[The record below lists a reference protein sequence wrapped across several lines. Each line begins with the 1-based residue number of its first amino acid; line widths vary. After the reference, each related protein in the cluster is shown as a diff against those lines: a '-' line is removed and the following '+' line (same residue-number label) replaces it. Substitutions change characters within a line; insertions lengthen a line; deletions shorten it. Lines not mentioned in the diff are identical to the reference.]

1 MAEQVPDILCDLV
14 NPPFISGNQN
24 SARDPFLEPL
34 RRQDFQ
40 FDSSQTDHGS
50 SHTFMN
56 RSQCSYDKKEQLP
69 VDLLS
74 GSQRV
79 NPSNIKPPNFTSNQ
93 ISLCSPS
100 KKSDLSFQRKIPPL
114 NLRHKPRPAKVL
126 QIPSESSPIS
136 VNDSAISTKYEEI
149 IKEYTGKLK
158 FDDNDSVFSSFS
170 VKDMVL
176 LGEIGAGVSGTV
188 YIVEHQS
195 SKLKMAA
202 KMMKWNP
209 QLEEQKRI
217 LMDLKTMSIQKSE
230 YIVFYYGS
238 LIVKDNVWLY
248 MELMDSCLDKVLKK
262 YGPLPE
268 EIVGKTV
275 VATLSALHY
284 LKSVH
289 GIIHRDV
296 KPSNILINN
305 SGQIKICD
313 FGISK
318 KLVESCAETRGAG
331 PTAYISPERLDIDL
345 KEYDVR
351 ADVWSLG
358 ITVIELLTGKLP
370 YSNCK
375 SDMEVMSQIFQDPP
389 PRLPD
394 IFAVSKECRHFI
406 NLCLTKD
413 FKQRP
418 KFQEL
423 LEFSE
428 FIKIYQ
434 TKDIAVSTWFISLS
448 ENK

>member
-1 MAEQVPDILCDLV
+1 MAEQVPDILCDLSKRPYV
-14 NPPFISGNQN
+14 PSNQSSGTH
-24 SARDPFLEPL
+24 P
-34 RRQDFQ
+34 RQDLQ
-40 FDSSQTDHGS
+40 FDFSQTDNVL
-50 SHTFMN
+50 SHPFMN
-56 RSQCSYDKKEQLP
+56 RSRCPCDATVSQHLHIN
-69 VDLLS
+69 LS
-74 GSQRV
+74 DSQRV
-79 NPSNIKPPNFTSNQ
+79 HSSNIRPPNFKSKQ
-93 ISLCSPS
+93 SPLFSTS
-100 KKSDLSFQRKIPPL
+100 KKPDLPYQKKIPPL
-114 NLRHKPRPAKVL
+114 NFKHKPRPGKLL
-126 QIPSESSPIS
+126 QIPTESSPIS
-136 VNDSAISTKYEEI
+136 VNISPISTKYEEI
-149 IKEYTGKLK
+149 IQEFTGKLK
-158 FDDNDSVFSSFS
+158 LRDGESSFSSFS
-170 VKDMVL
+170 MEDMVR
-176 LGEIGAGVSGTV
+176 LGEIGVGVSGTV
-188 YIVEHQS
+188 YIVEHKS

-217 LMDLKTMSIQKSE
+217 LMDLKTMSIQRSE

-238 LIVKDNVWLY
+238 LIVEDSVWLY
-248 MELMDSCLDKVLKK
+248 MELMDTCLDKVLKR

-268 EIVGKTV
+268 EIVGKVV
-275 VATLSALHY
+275 VATLNALHY

-305 SGQIKICD
+305 LGQIKICD

-318 KLVESCAETRGAG
+318 QLVESCAGTRGAG
-331 PTAYISPERLDIDL
+331 PTAYISPERLDIDM

-375 SDMEVMSQIFQDPP
+375 SDMEVMSRIFQDPP

-394 IFAVSKECRHFI
+394 VFAVSKECRHFI

-413 FKQRP
+413 YKQRP

-423 LEFSE
+423 LEFSD
-428 FIKIYQ
+428 FIRIYK
-434 TKDIAVSTWFISLS
+434 TKDVAVAAWFISLS

>member
-1 MAEQVPDILCDLV
+1 MAEQVPDILRDLAKR
-14 NPPFISGNQN
+14 PFITHDQNQVR
-24 SARDPFLEPL
+24 SPFSEPH
-34 RRQDFQ
+34 RHHDMN
-40 FDSSQTDHGS
+40 FDSSHLDHEI
-50 SHTFMN
+50 SHNPIRYQNDNMV
-56 RSQCSYDKKEQLP
+56 SQQLP
-69 VDLLS
+69 LDFLS
-74 GSQRV
+74 DSTCV
-79 NPSNIKPPNFTSNQ
+79 HTSNIQASNFKSKPV
-93 ISLCSPS
+93 SLYIPS
-100 KKSDLSFQRKIPPL
+100 KKPELLVPKKMAPL
-114 NLRHKPRPAKVL
+114 NLRQKPRHGKL
-126 QIPSESSPIS
+126 MQIPSEPSVMLANASP
-136 VNDSAISTKYEEI
+136 ISTKYEKM
-149 IKEYTGKLK
+149 IKEYTGRLK
-158 FDDNDSVFSSFS
+158 FRDDECTFSSFS
-170 VKDMVL
+170 VEDIIL
-176 LGEIGAGVSGTV
+176 LGEIGVGVSGTV
-188 YIVEHQS
+188 YIVEHKI

-238 LIVKDNVWLY
+238 LIVKDTVWLY
-248 MELMDSCLDKVLKK
+248 MELMDTCLDKVLKK
-262 YGPLPE
+262 YGALPE
-268 EIVGKTV
+268 EIVGKIV
-275 VATLSALHY
+275 VATLNALHY

-289 GIIHRDV
+289 DIIHRDV
-296 KPSNILINN
+296 KPSNILINS
-305 SGQIKICD
+305 SGEIKICD

-318 KLVESCAETRGAG
+318 QLVESCAETRGAG

-394 IFAVSKECRHFI
+394 IFAVSNECRHFL

-413 FKQRP
+413 YKQRP

-423 LEFSE
+423 LEFSD

-434 TKDIAVSTWFISLS
+434 TKYVAVATWFLSLS
-448 ENK
+448 EKK